1 MAGLN
6 DNFAQGVL
14 PGLSAAV
21 KALALGGNARDTAQL
36 QTGLMA
42 AQAAKAGQDA
52 ALDARK
58 IQQLNDPQVA
68 AQLNAIAPGL
78 GVLFGT
84 GADVSNLAGG
94 AKSLQQ
100 LGYRRQ
106 VLANMGDPGTDRDK
120 INLGTSVVEGKTY
133 EPFANIAD
141 TGMVLDKGTG
151 AIGAANPAMA
161 ALFGQNAAASA
172 ALKAAQA
179 RDAGRKFDSTRGVVV
194 NLADNTASP
203 VTGPG
208 GAPLPQSNTAF
219 NKAYDE
225 GKAKD
230 LVDAENTIRKAGMQ
244 APSTLGKLD
253 LMERLVGDYE
263 GGRLTGM
270 AMTAA
275 SIGNSLGIPIDTKLG
290 DKQAAEALFNEF
302 ALKLKNAGGTNQMP
316 GALSDRDLAF
326 LQATAPQLTQSA
338 EGRRQIIESFRKL
351 AQRDQRVAEMANAYK
366 QRNNGRL
373 DDGFFERL
381 TAWSERNPLFG
392 D

>member
-1 MAGLN
+1 MDSNFTAG
-6 DNFAQGVL
+6 AL
-14 PGLSAAV
+14 PGLSNAI
-21 KALALGGNARDTAQL
+21 KALALGGNVREQAQL
-36 QTGLMA
+36 QSGLMA

-52 ALDARK
+52 ALDALK
-58 IQQLNDPQVA
+58 LNQLKDPQTA
-68 AQLNAIAPGL
+68 AKLEAIAPGL

-84 GADVSNLAGG
+84 GGDVSNLAGG

-100 LGYRRQ
+100 LGFRRQ
-106 VLANMGDPGTDRDK
+106 VLGNVGDPGTDRDK
-120 INLGTSVVEGKTY
+120 INMLTSVVEGKTY
-133 EPFANIAD
+133 EPFSNIAD

-161 ALFGQNAAASA
+161 ALFGQNAAAA
-172 ALKAAQA
+172 VALKAAQA
-179 RDAGRKFDSTRGVVV
+179 RDAGRKFDPTRGVVV
-194 NLADNTASP
+194 NLGDNTATP

-208 GAPLPQSNTAF
+208 GAPLPQPNTAF

-253 LMERLVGDYE
+253 QMERLVGDYE
-263 GGRLTGM
+263 GGRLTGLG
-270 AMTAA
+270 MTAA
-275 SIGNSLGIPIDTKLG
+275 SIGNSLGIPIDAKLG

-338 EGRRQIIESFRKL
+338 AGRQQIVDSFRKL

-381 TAWSERNPLFG
+381 AVWSERNPLFG